1 MVLFCGNH
9 SGKLIAN
16 TFYNQ
21 ACMENEVLKNLV
33 KKCKQSIYFDNQ
45 GLFIESDS
53 PFTTK
58 LAY

>member
-9 SGKLIAN
+9 SGKFIAN
-16 TFYNQ
+16 KFYNQ

-53 PFTTK
+53 PNK
-58 LAY
+58 W